1 MSCSLAHNKIGF
13 QSPSLKVSWKTFIFT
28 VSCHYFDASAQ
39 HNSESSRSYLVM
51 LQAANLWTI
60 VNYMEKWL
68 YLKHFIF
75 FLLVVKFSSCA
86 EVDAVYAGWREGRR
100 QECGGS
106 TCSHPP
112 ELAIRYPLPLPTHH
126 HQIPSDWPHLS
137 NPLSQSTAGIVW
149 TSHGLRPPSR
159 HPHANTAG
167 AGCRAL
173 GDGRWQRAGAIYI
186 DTPSCYNDNM
196 WWQSSTTPPDQIE
209 KIASLLI
216 WRTPL
221 KP

>member
-1 MSCSLAHNKIGF
+1 M
-13 QSPSLKVSWKTFIFT
+13 
-28 VSCHYFDASAQ
+28 
-39 HNSESSRSYLVM
+39 R
-51 LQAANLWTI
+51 TI
-60 VNYMEKWL
+60 W
-68 YLKHFIF
+68 KHFCNSNTLLYF

-149 TSHGLRPPSR
+149 TSHGLRPSSR

-173 GDGRWQRAGAIYI
+173 GDGRWQRPGAIYI
-186 DTPSCYNDNM
+186 YTPSCYNDNM

-209 KIASLLI
+209 KIASSLI

-221 KP
+221 ETLDLTSMLNCSCNVVAKSWTHYK

>member
-1 MSCSLAHNKIGF
+1 MSCSLAHNEIGF

-112 ELAIRYPLPLPTHH
+112 ELAIRYPLPPTPHPPSSDPIRLTASVKPLKSVH
-126 HQIPSDWPHLS
+126 IGHCLNLSRASASIPSSSCKYCRCWLS
-137 NPLSQSTAGIVW
+137 SPW
-149 TSHGLRPPSR
+149 
-159 HPHANTAG
+159 
-167 AGCRAL
+167 
-173 GDGRWQRAGAIYI
+173 
-186 DTPSCYNDNM
+186 
-196 WWQSSTTPPDQIE
+196 WWQVTKSWCYLHWHTI
-209 KIASLLI
+209 LLQ
-216 WRTPL
+216 R
-221 KP
+221 

>member
-1 MSCSLAHNKIGF
+1 M
-13 QSPSLKVSWKTFIFT
+13 VYSWKTFTYLYCFLPLLLRFDPPFR
-28 VSCHYFDASAQ
+28 VVPFLLSCVACRDG
-39 HNSESSRSYLVM
+39 ELV
-51 LQAANLWTI
+51 AKSDCA
-60 VNYMEKWL
+60 NYMEKSL
-68 YLKHFIF
+68 YLKFV
-75 FLLVVKFSSCA
+75 FLSLGCNVKFSSCA

-112 ELAIRYPLPLPTHH
+112 ELAIRYPLPFPTHH

-173 GDGRWQRAGAIYI
+173 GDGRWHRAGGFYI
-186 DTPSCYNDNM
+186 ETPSCYNDNM
-196 WWQSSTTPPDQIE
+196 WWHSPTTPPDQME
-209 KIASLLI
+209 KMASSLI
-216 WRTPL
+216 WRTPFEL
-221 KP
+221 